1 MTWAR
6 VFRSVSGS
14 TCNSV
19 SVCHNRSWPAIV
31 KTCEAG
37 YGQVLQLKLQSVCRQ
52 KCNPAVL
59 QASPFVLSNPSASTE
74 VNLFAFILAT
84 TSTGVSV
91 SVFTTGFA
99 FILLSFLSRPV
110 FSPKYG
116 LVVQLPLRPK
126 WRLPSSAAT
135 FTSVSVSQ
143 FLTAFTC
150 ASLSAILLADVFAST
165 TGTMQTGVSA
175 FTSVRL

>member
-1 MTWAR
+1 M
-6 VFRSVSGS
+6 FRSVSGS

-19 SVCHNRSWPAIV
+19 SVCHNRSWPLIV
-31 KTCEAG
+31 KTCEAT
-37 YGQVLQLKLQSVCRQ
+37 YGPVLQLKLQSVCRQ
-52 KCNPAVL
+52 KCNPPVL
-59 QASPFVLSNPSASTE
+59 QASPSVLRSPLASTE
-74 VNLFAFILAT
+74 VNLSAFILVT

-99 FILLSFLSRPV
+99 FILLSFLSRLESRPN
-110 FSPKYG
+110 YG

-143 FLTAFTC
+143 FLTAFTS

-165 TGTMQTGVSA
+165 TGTVQTGFSA
-175 FTSVRL
+175 FISARL